1 MDAEAKRLFWN
12 DIIKLTNSNNLNNN
26 RLIILTSLD
35 ECEQLCNKICIMKN
49 GLFKCLGSP
58 SYLKSKYGNGYKLII
73 KLLNNQKEKEKE
85 KEDGI
90 NLIKFIKETFNESK
104 LNEKQNNQYEFTIKF
119 NSITLSKLFG
129 ILERNKQLL
138 III

>member
-49 GLFKCLGSP
+49 GLFKC
-58 SYLKSKYGNGYKLII
+58 
-73 KLLNNQKEKEKE
+73 
-85 KEDGI
+85 
-90 NLIKFIKETFNESK
+90 
-104 LNEKQNNQYEFTIKF
+104 
-119 NSITLSKLFG
+119 
-129 ILERNKQLL
+129 
-138 III
+138 